1 MQLRHVI
8 IKVDDQDKALDFY
21 TNVLG
26 FKKRTDDRG
35 PRMRRLTVASTKGA
49 TGVELVLESSSPAPA
64 RKAQRALY
72 DAVYPA
78 AIVSTNNI
86 DRDYERL
93 RRLGVKFRGKP
104 RQMGA
109 NRFAFFDDT
118 CGNYI
123 VLMSSVTS
131 GSPRRRAS

>member
-1 MQLRHVI
+1 MQLRHII
-8 IKVDDQDKALDFY
+8 IKVNDQDKALAFY

-26 FKKRTDDRG
+26 FKKRTDERG
-35 PRMRRLTVASTKGA
+35 PRMRRLTVASTHGSK
-49 TGVELVLESSSPAPA
+49 GVELVLESSSPAPA

-78 AIVSTNNI
+78 AIFSTNDV

-93 RRLGVKFRGKP
+93 QRLGVKFRGKP
-104 RQMGA
+104 KQMGT

-123 VLMSSVTS
+123 VLMSSVT
-131 GSPRRRAS
+131 A